1 MEKEY
6 DIDKLKEL
14 IASKDVKAIKAFME
28 ENDLVLSDGI
38 IESKHKADFND
49 KAKFYDLKQ
58 YITKIKSNS
67 AYGCILNKA
76 STFYRFELGA
86 SITLSGR
93 KVWQHLASKSNEILT
108 NEYNYE
114 GECVQ
119 TGDTDSKI
127 NSSIQR
133 VMRNGKEIEETVEDL
148 FNNCSA
154 YHIDEKTG
162 KEYGF
167 TNDLVLGYDDEAD
180 SPKYYNINYVYRHKT
195 SKPKWEIEDENGNV
209 ITVTSDHSC
218 MVERNGEL
226 ITVKPNEIKND
237 DILITIEDK

>member
-14 IASKDVKAIKAFME
+14 IASKDVKSIKAFME

-119 TGDTDSKI
+119 TGDTDSVRKCSILNIEKDNAKENISIENLYNCINNEEIINANQSYIKKCSNISIKCCDKNGNIEYKPINYIFKHRVKKRMYKI
-127 NSSIQR
+127 KYN
-133 VMRNGKEIEETVEDL
+133 NKEVCITEDHSL
-148 FNNCSA
+148 MVKRDNKIIGIKVSEMQKGDKII
-154 YHIDEKTG
+154 IDE
-162 KEYGF
+162 
-167 TNDLVLGYDDEAD
+167 
-180 SPKYYNINYVYRHKT
+180 
-195 SKPKWEIEDENGNV
+195 
-209 ITVTSDHSC
+209 
-218 MVERNGEL
+218 
-226 ITVKPNEIKND
+226 
-237 DILITIEDK
+237 